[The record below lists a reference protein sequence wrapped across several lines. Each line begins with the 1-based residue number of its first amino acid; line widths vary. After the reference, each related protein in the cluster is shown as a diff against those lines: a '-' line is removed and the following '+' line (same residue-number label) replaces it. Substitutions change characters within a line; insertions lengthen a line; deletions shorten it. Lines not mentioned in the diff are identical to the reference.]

1 MVFKIILLGNAGVGK
16 SLFVQNLLTITDN
29 KKKIKVDFNTN
40 KYIMDYN
47 NSTFE
52 IYDTKSRTYFESL
65 RSDYYDNVSGII
77 IIFNPG
83 DKNSVIDDLNVWINE
98 LKNNNIYNIPLI
110 LLGNNFTNA
119 IDDTVQKDL
128 FEIASKLTHAYNV
141 LFVNYNIKEDNIEIL
156 DNLMQNFRKK
166 LLINEKTSILSFDL
180 SKKDIAK
187 KCCFCCNVS

>member
-110 LLGNNFTNA
+110 LLGNNFTNV
-119 IDDTVQKDL
+119 IDDTVQKDYL
-128 FEIASKLTHAYNV
+128 
-141 LFVNYNIKEDNIEIL
+141 IL
-156 DNLMQNFRKK
+156 LQN
-166 LLINEKTSILSFDL
+166 
-180 SKKDIAK
+180 
-187 KCCFCCNVS
+187 